1 MTCKIISFSIPENK
15 NIPEEILC
23 FSPEENFQMIKIGA
37 ECLLEGRKVVAGLTQ
52 KEIYEKIKEES
63 KEEIQK
69 IELEV
74 RIEKEMS
81 KKLEERITKIY
92 ESQIEQLK
100 KQLDTSNK
108 QLTVYESEN
117 KEIIFKEVNKYREKF
132 DLLLL
137 EKDKQNNLNR
147 EVFDKATS
155 LLNKNKYKSSKGK
168 GDEGEEQFSYLSET
182 FKDFNGYRSED
193 KSKQGHKGDFHL
205 FFDEFNVL
213 VDLKNYSD
221 SVQKKEV
228 DKIEMDLM
236 TNDNMDYA
244 WLISLESDISGWN
257 RFHIMNK
264 WIMTDNGMKCII
276 FINNL
281 LDSKEPKNTL
291 RLVWSI
297 CNEFN
302 KLITGADKDEEELKM
317 YKERNFVMNKKIKNL
332 QERVSEMRRNIN
344 ISLNIAKNMDSDLIE
359 ALSLISNEIMM
370 EECEKY
376 QKMKEWF
383 ADNVEFCND
392 EEAVLKSTDVW
403 NRFKKENKDYIA
415 ERNITIDSFKELLMK
430 IVDSSHYIEKSKK
443 GAIELIGFKMK
454 EPEPESIS
462 KKEPKSESISKKGQI
477 IKEVDF
483 FSQEEETECN
493 LIIDFAKEEVIN
505 EIVVKHEY
513 NESKQKQSNK
523 IIKSGSR
530 WSENEDNE
538 LKKNYID
545 KKYDVVKIS
554 EIHNRNPGGI
564 MLRLK
569 KLNIIENLEETRGYN
584 LLDEKHKIK

>member
-23 FSPEENFQMIKIGA
+23 FSPEENFQMIKIGS
-37 ECLLEGRKVVAGLTQ
+37 ECLLEGRKVVAGLSQ

-100 KQLDTSNK
+100 KQLDTKNQ

-228 DKIEMDLM
+228 EKIEMDLM

-302 KLITGADKDEEELKM
+302 KLITGVDKDEEELKM

-383 ADNVEFCND
+383 TNNLEFCND
-392 EEAVLKSTDVW
+392 EEAILKSTDVW

-443 GAIELIGFKMK
+443 GAIDLIGFKMK
-454 EPEPESIS
+454 EIEIEDKESIS
-462 KKEPKSESISKKGQI
+462 KKQSKTKGI
-477 IKEVDF
+477 YYF
-483 FSQEEETECN
+483 
-493 LIIDFAKEEVIN
+493 N
-505 EIVVKHEY
+505 ENMDKKILHEY
-513 NESKQKQSNK
+513 NDTDKNIMMISANNNIRPWEVVSLLMKHKVIAKRGEARGYDIYKETDEYKNK
-523 IIKSGSR
+523 ITTNIKDGA
-530 WSENEDNE
+530 
-538 LKKNYID
+538 L
-545 KKYDVVKIS
+545 VC
-554 EIHNRNPGGI
+554 
-564 MLRLK
+564 
-569 KLNIIENLEETRGYN
+569 
-584 LLDEKHKIK
+584 

>member
-1 MTCKIISFSIPENK
+1 MTCKIISFSIPDNK
-15 NIPEEILC
+15 SIPEEILC
-23 FSPEENFQMIKIGA
+23 FSPEENFQMIKIGS

-228 DKIEMDLM
+228 EKIEMDLM

-257 RFHIMNK
+257 RFPIMNK

-302 KLITGADKDEEELKM
+302 KLITGVDKDEEELKM

-383 ADNVEFCND
+383 TNNLEFCND

-415 ERNITIDSFKELLMK
+415 ERNITIDSFKELLIK
-430 IVDSSHYIEKSKK
+430 IVDSSHYTEKSKK

-454 EPEPESIS
+454 EIEIEDKESIS
-462 KKEPKSESISKKGQI
+462 KKQSKTKGI
-477 IKEVDF
+477 YYF
-483 FSQEEETECN
+483 
-493 LIIDFAKEEVIN
+493 N
-505 EIVVKHEY
+505 ENMDKKILHEY
-513 NESKQKQSNK
+513 NDTDKNIMMISANNNIRPWEVVSLLMKHKVIAKRGEARGYDIYKETDEYKNK
-523 IIKSGSR
+523 ITTNIKDGA
-530 WSENEDNE
+530 
-538 LKKNYID
+538 L
-545 KKYDVVKIS
+545 VC
-554 EIHNRNPGGI
+554 
-564 MLRLK
+564 
-569 KLNIIENLEETRGYN
+569 
-584 LLDEKHKIK
+584 